1 MSDNLEYAINNEK
14 ENINADLDREKKMEL
29 WDLYDE
35 NRTLLGKTHV
45 RGVPLQEGEYHLV
58 TDIWL
63 VRQDG
68 KVLITKRHPKKIW
81 GNMWECTG
89 GSALAGEESRHSAA
103 RELAEEV
110 GVAVDPAELKLLN
123 TIRIKDRFVDTYAV
137 VRDLEVKDLTLQA
150 EEVTDAK
157 FVDFTELTQIWQ
169 NNNLVPRERFLQY
182 RDILWNFVEEN
193 KKSE

>member
-35 NRTLLGKTHV
+35 NRTLLVKTHV

-110 GVAVDPAELKLLN
+110 GVAVNPAELKLLN

-169 NNNLVPRERFLQY
+169 DNNLVPRERFLQY
-182 RDILWNFVEEN
+182 RDVLWNFVEEN

>member
-103 RELAEEV
+103 RELEEEV

-169 NNNLVPRERFLQY
+169 DNNLVPRERFLQY
-182 RDILWNFVEEN
+182 RDVLWNFVEES
-193 KKSE
+193 KK

>member
-1 MSDNLEYAINNEK
+1 
-14 ENINADLDREKKMEL
+14 MEL

-103 RELAEEV
+103 RELEEEV

-150 EEVTDAK
+150 EEVIDAK

-169 NNNLVPRERFLQY
+169 DNNLVPRERFLQY
-182 RDILWNFVEEN
+182 RDVLWNFVEES
-193 KKSE
+193 KK

>member
-150 EEVTDAK
+150 EEVIDAK

-169 NNNLVPRERFLQY
+169 DNNLVPRERFLQY

>member
-14 ENINADLDREKKMEL
+14 ENINADLGREKKMEL

-89 GSALAGEESRHSAA
+89 GSALVGEESRHSAA

-150 EEVTDAK
+150 EEVIDAK

-169 NNNLVPRERFLQY
+169 DNNLVPRERFLQY
-182 RDILWNFVEEN
+182 RDVLWNFVEES
-193 KKSE
+193 KK

>member
-150 EEVTDAK
+150 EEVIDAK

-169 NNNLVPRERFLQY
+169 DNNLVPRERFLQY
-182 RDILWNFVEEN
+182 RDVLWNFVEEN

>member
-103 RELAEEV
+103 RELEEEV

-150 EEVTDAK
+150 EEVIDAK

-169 NNNLVPRERFLQY
+169 DNNLVPRERFLQY

>member
-14 ENINADLDREKKMEL
+14 GNINADLDREKKMEL

-35 NRTLLGKTHV
+35 SRTLLGKTHV

-89 GSALAGEESRHSAA
+89 GSAVAGEESRHSAA

-110 GVAVDPAELKLLN
+110 GVVVDPAELKLLN

-169 NNNLVPRERFLQY
+169 DNNLVPRERFLQY
-182 RDILWNFVEEN
+182 RDVLRNFVEEN

>member
-137 VRDLEVKDLTLQA
+137 VTDLEVKDLTLQA
-150 EEVTDAK
+150 EEVIDAK

-169 NNNLVPRERFLQY
+169 DNNLVPRERFLQY
-182 RDILWNFVEEN
+182 RDVLRNFVEEN

>member
-110 GVAVDPAELKLLN
+110 GVAVNPAELKLLN

-169 NNNLVPRERFLQY
+169 DNNLVPRERFLQY
-182 RDILWNFVEEN
+182 RDVLWNFVEEN

>member
-103 RELAEEV
+103 RELEEEV

-150 EEVTDAK
+150 EEVIDAK

-169 NNNLVPRERFLQY
+169 DNNLVPRERFLQY
-182 RDILWNFVEEN
+182 RDVLWNFVEEN

>member
-14 ENINADLDREKKMEL
+14 GNINADLDREKKMEL

-150 EEVTDAK
+150 EEVIDAK

-182 RDILWNFVEEN
+182 RDVLRNFVEEN

>member
-150 EEVTDAK
+150 EEVIDAK

-169 NNNLVPRERFLQY
+169 DNNLVPRERFLQY
-182 RDILWNFVEEN
+182 RDVLWNFVEES
-193 KKSE
+193 KK

>member
-110 GVAVDPAELKLLN
+110 GVAVNPAELKLLN

-150 EEVTDAK
+150 EEVIDAK

-169 NNNLVPRERFLQY
+169 DNNLVPRERFLQY
-182 RDILWNFVEEN
+182 RDVLWNFVEEN

>member
-150 EEVTDAK
+150 EEVIDAK

-169 NNNLVPRERFLQY
+169 DNNLVPRERFLQY
-182 RDILWNFVEEN
+182 RDVLRNFVEEN

>member
-1 MSDNLEYAINNEK
+1 
-14 ENINADLDREKKMEL
+14 MEL

-35 NRTLLGKTHV
+35 NRTLLGKTHE
-45 RGVPLQEGEYHLV
+45 RGVPLQDGEYHIV

-68 KVLITKRHPKKIW
+68 KILITKRHPNKIW

-89 GSALAGEESRHSAA
+89 GSALAGEDSRHSAA

-110 GVAVDPAELKLLN
+110 GVVVEPAELKLLN
-123 TIRIKDRFVDTYAV
+123 TVKVKDRFVDTYVV
-137 VRDLEVKDLTLQA
+137 VRNLEVKDLTLQA
-150 EEVTDAK
+150 EEVVDAR

-169 NNNLVPRERFLQY
+169 AGNLVPRERFLQY
-182 RDILWNFVEEN
+182 SDALRYFVEQN
-193 KKSE
+193 RQDS

>member
-150 EEVTDAK
+150 EEVIDAK

-182 RDILWNFVEEN
+182 RDVLRNFVEEN

>member
-150 EEVTDAK
+150 EEVIDAK

-169 NNNLVPRERFLQY
+169 DNNLVPRERFLQY
-182 RDILWNFVEEN
+182 RDVLRNFVEES
-193 KKSE
+193 KK

>member
-182 RDILWNFVEEN
+182 RDVLRNFVEEN